1 MAVSPPQQSRNTGK
15 VANHTG
21 IFSPGRLLYCLAF
34 MSCQPLAAQEP
45 FPAEL
50 RPAEGTYRVVV
61 NGIPVG
67 LSATIR
73 LEKAE
78 PGYRL
83 HFTARNRL
91 FSHEESA
98 HFDWHNCEATPYH
111 YQHASTGFGMQ
122 RGGEIRFDWD
132 AEQALG
138 SKATYALA
146 ANTLDALSVAMVA
159 RCHMANGDTAFS
171 YAVAEPDGMTH
182 YHYQS
187 LGTDALETPAGTW
200 EATGLERDYAE
211 RGRHSEFWAARE
223 LDYFMVRM
231 DHRENPFIR
240 GRIELTGFRYLDT
253 PESST
258 ERQDGNTVTSR

>member
-1 MAVSPPQQSRNTGK
+1 M
-15 VANHTG
+15 ANHTG
-21 IFSPGRLLYCLAF
+21 IFVPARLLYGLAF
-34 MSCQPLAAQEP
+34 MACQPVAAQQP

-83 HFTARNRL
+83 QFTARNRL

-111 YQHASTGFGMQ
+111 YEHASAGFGMQ
-122 RGGEIRFDWD
+122 RGGEIRFDW
-132 AEQALG
+132 ETGQALG

-146 ANTLDALSVAMVA
+146 TDTLDALSVAMVA
-159 RCHMANGDTAFS
+159 RCHMANGDAAFS
-171 YAVAEPDGMTH
+171 YAVAEPDGMTD
-182 YHYQS
+182 YHYAS
-187 LGTDALETPAGTW
+187 LGTDSLETPAGTW
-200 EATGLERDYAE
+200 QAAGLERDYAE

-240 GRIELTGFRYLDT
+240 GRIELTDFRYLDE
-253 PESST
+253 PDNNT